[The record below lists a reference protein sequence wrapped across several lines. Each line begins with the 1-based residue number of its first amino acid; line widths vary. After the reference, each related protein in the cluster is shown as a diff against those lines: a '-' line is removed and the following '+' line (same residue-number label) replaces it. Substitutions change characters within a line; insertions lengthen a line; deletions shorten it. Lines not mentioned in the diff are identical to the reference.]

1 MATSDQHHFTY
12 SADPCIKHLCQNFI
26 FFDSC
31 CIILIDYITMT
42 ETKMELGF
50 LFIFQKTYQANYQP
64 IISYHM
70 ILREFLCRS
79 EKKKKKGVVT
89 FWVTLSAQLLSDE
102 CSFHQVKKGLD
113 IYSKFYE
120 EYMLLEDLESEPSI
134 THKISETNS
143 SFHGKQHTAAKV

>member
-12 SADPCIKHLCQNFI
+12 SADPCIKNLCQNFI

-31 CIILIDYITMT
+31 CIILIDYVTMT

-64 IISYHM
+64 IISYHV
-70 ILREFLCRS
+70 ILKEFLFRS
-79 EKKKKKGVVT
+79 EKKKKKKVVT
-89 FWVTLSAQLLSDE
+89 FWVALSAQLLSDE
-102 CSFHQVKKGLD
+102 CFFHQVKKGLD

-120 EYMLLEDLESEPSI
+120 EYMLLGDLESEPSI
-134 THKISETNS
+134 AHKISEINS
-143 SFHGKQHTAAKV
+143 SFHGKQRTAAKV